1 MNWSEVDDATVRKL
15 FLEDGLS
22 YSRIA
27 RLYDDATIGMVAG
40 RCRRLGL
47 QRGTSKTLGVKK
59 AKPLTEPKEA
69 AEQALRV
76 VAVREEPARPGSM
89 KLEDLD
95 AQACR
100 WPFGDPRD
108 KDFGFCGKT
117 KHGDTSYCTEHLH
130 RAHNPAAYYK
140 RKTA

>member
-1 MNWSEVDDATVRKL
+1 MTWDEVDDATVRKL

-22 YSRIA
+22 YRRIA
-27 RLYDDATIGMVAG
+27 MMYDDATIGMVAG

-47 QRGTSKTLGVKK
+47 QRGTSKTLGKK
-59 AKPLTEPKEA
+59 RKTVTMEPSD
-69 AEQALRV
+69 EQPVRV
-76 VAVREEPARPGSM
+76 VAVRQEPAKPGSM

-95 AQACR
+95 AHACR

-117 KHGDTSYCTEHLH
+117 KLAESSYCSEHFH
-130 RAHNPAAYYK
+130 RAHNPASYTK